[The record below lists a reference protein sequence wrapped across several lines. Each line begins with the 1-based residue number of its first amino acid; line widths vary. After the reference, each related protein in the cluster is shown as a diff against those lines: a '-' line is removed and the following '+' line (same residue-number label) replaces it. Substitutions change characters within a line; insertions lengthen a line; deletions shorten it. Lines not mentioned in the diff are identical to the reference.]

1 MKRIIAWWSGG
12 IASAVAC
19 KLALNEFK
27 KDFNVEIVFIDTKN
41 EHEDTYRFLK
51 DCESVYGQEIKTI
64 FSDKWDSVE
73 QVWRTRKSLNISM
86 GATCSAE
93 IKKRTRVQYQD
104 KENDFA
110 QIFGFDDSK
119 AEQKR
124 ARNML
129 KNYPEINPLFPLID
143 QKYSKQDCIAEIGRW
158 GVTIPETYLNGFQN
172 NNCFKTGCVQGGIG
186 YWQKIQREYP
196 EKFAYMA
203 NIEREIS
210 LDKGEAVTICKDQ
223 SGGKKE
229 LLFLE
234 PNPDFPELGH
244 IGLKQGREPE
254 SLMECNGFCSTDDQL
269 DLFDSI
275 LGEIKQLKEG

>member
-1 MKRIIAWWSGG
+1 
-12 IASAVAC
+12 
-19 KLALNEFK
+19 
-27 KDFNVEIVFIDTKN
+27 
-41 EHEDTYRFLK
+41 
-51 DCESVYGQEIKTI
+51 
-64 FSDKWDSVE
+64 
-73 QVWRTRKSLNISM
+73 M

-119 AEQKR
+119 SEQKR

-143 QKYSKQDCIAEIGRW
+143 HQYSKQDCIAEIGRW
-158 GVTIPETYLNGFQN
+158 GITIPETYLNGFQN

-196 EKFAYMA
+196 DKFAYMA

-210 LDKGEAVTICKDQ
+210 ADKGEPVTICKDQ
-223 SGGKKE
+223 AGGQKE

-234 PNPDFPELGH
+234 PNPQFPEIGY
-244 IGLKQGREPE
+244 IGLKKGREPE
-254 SLMECNGFCSTDDQL
+254 SLMECNGFCSTDDQI
-269 DLFDSI
+269 DLFDNI
-275 LGEIKQLKEG
+275 IEDIKGRK